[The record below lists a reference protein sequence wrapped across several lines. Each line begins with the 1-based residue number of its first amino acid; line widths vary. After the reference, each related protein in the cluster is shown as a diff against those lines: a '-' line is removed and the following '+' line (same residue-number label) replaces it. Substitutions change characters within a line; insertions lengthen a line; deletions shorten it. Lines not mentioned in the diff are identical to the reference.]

1 MASIT
6 NVVSMK
12 SFSREEIEAILDLS
26 LAFENIARGIQE
38 SHLLAGKVL
47 ATLFYEPSTR
57 TRLSFESAMIRLGG
71 SVLSVA
77 DMRRTSSVWKGE
89 SLADT
94 ICTVEN
100 YADVIVLRHPE
111 AGAAATAA
119 KYATVPVLNAGDDA
133 NEHPTQA
140 LLDLLTIRRERG
152 CIDGLTITLVGD
164 HAHSRVT
171 NSLAYG
177 LANYDVN
184 LIFVNP
190 PTLAVSRDVLNDVE
204 RRGVSVQ
211 ETDDLEQALQKTDV
225 VYIFRIQKE
234 RFADPEEYERLKG
247 AYRLDR
253 SMLEKVGREITVMHP
268 MPRIDELPEEVDAL
282 PGACYF
288 RQSFNGVLVRMAL
301 LSLVLGKVQLRA
313 CLSAQRH

>member
-1 MASIT
+1 MASISD
-6 NVVSMK
+6 VVSMK
-12 SFSREEIEAILDLS
+12 SFSREDTDAILDLS
-26 LAFENIARGIQE
+26 LSFEDIARGVQE
-38 SHLLAGKVL
+38 SNLLAGKVL

-57 TRLSFESAMIRLGG
+57 TRLSFETAMLRLGG
-71 SVLSVA
+71 RVLSVA
-77 DMRRTSSVWKGE
+77 DARRTSSVWKGE

-94 ICTVEN
+94 VRTIQN

-111 AGAAATAA
+111 AGAAALAA
-119 KYATVPVLNAGDDA
+119 KYATVPVINAGDDA

-152 CIDGLTITLVGD
+152 RIDGLTITLVGD

-171 NSLAYG
+171 NSLTYG

-190 PTLAVSRDVLNDVE
+190 PTLAVSRDVLNYAKE
-204 RRGVSVQ
+204 RGVSVE
-211 ETDDLEQALQKTDV
+211 ETDDLEHALEKTDV

-234 RFADPEEYERLKG
+234 RFADPEEYERVKG
-247 AYRLDR
+247 SYRLDR
-253 SMLEKVGREITVMHP
+253 SMLEKVGRDITVMHP
-268 MPRIDELPEEVDAL
+268 MPRIDELPEEVDEL

-301 LSLVLGKVQLRA
+301 LSLVLGKVQLRPY
-313 CLSAQRH
+313 L